1 MQLPREPGEGIRV
14 IFARLDAEIEPEFL
28 VSARVT
34 QEVPLESRTSF
45 REKKTSFRKRRGV
58 ANARINPTGSI
69 DVGLQSFIE
78 STLFTVRAGK
88 VPCSGNR
95 VSPVNRGG
103 KLPGCIGTPSNRE
116 SNSARHSKQSIRVNR
131 NNVEP
136 SLIRV
141 DEARREPRLNL
152 EIERGPIQL
161 ASLSSLSILHV
172 PSPPFFFYLPR
183 PLLIIY
189 SLSVASFNTSSRLA
203 SFENE
208 KCSSC
213 REELTE
219 ESETEKCKS
228 EKNVF

>member
-1 MQLPREPGEGIRV
+1 M
-14 IFARLDAEIEPEFL
+14 IFARLDAEIEPELL

-34 QEVPLESRTSF
+34 QEVRWFLALESRASF

-172 PSPPFFFYLPR
+172 QSLLFFFTFP
-183 PLLIIY
+183 
-189 SLSVASFNTSSRLA
+189 
-203 SFENE
+203 
-208 KCSSC
+208 C
-213 REELTE
+213 
-219 ESETEKCKS
+219 
-228 EKNVF
+228 